1 MQEPL
6 PADQEVEAQQLAALL
21 SEATREDLL
30 RLARTLVASRE
41 TSPFGDTEFEAR
53 DILLRAAARAYER
66 FLAQKKNGYEGASV
80 TCPHCRQA
88 AAYHGDHARALVGLF
103 GTLRYRRAYYYC
115 RRCGRGCAPFDQ
127 RAGITP
133 RQLTPALE
141 QLATLAG
148 TAGDSFGRAAGL
160 LEEMA
165 GVRLSEATVAR
176 TTEDAGTRL
185 AQLLGEG
192 ATFGPAREWGWHA
205 DARGRSVA
213 YLTVDSTGTRQ
224 QGPGGARAEG
234 RMAYVAGVYN
244 PPPLEWLRP
253 PGPVPR
259 LQARYLSGL
268 YPLAAL
274 GPLLRRQAL
283 QVGMEGAEL
292 WVALTDGG
300 GGLESFCR
308 QNFNRPDLV
317 LILDFYH
324 AASYLGKLARAL
336 HPQQEGP
343 ARAQAEQ
350 WCRLLKEEGGAATL
364 AVLRQWDWPA
374 RQPAALREQRA
385 AVEEYFGNNLHRMEY
400 PEYLAEGWHTG
411 SGVVES
417 ACKTVVGQRLKGAG
431 MRWGTD
437 GAHALCHLRALYR
450 SEKGQWE
457 AFWRR
462 QLHNRPTVQQLN

>member
-1 MQEPL
+1 M
-6 PADQEVEAQQLAALL
+6 
-21 SEATREDLL
+21 
-30 RLARTLVASRE
+30 
-41 TSPFGDTEFEAR
+41 
-53 DILLRAAARAYER
+53 
-66 FLAQKKNGYEGASV
+66 
-80 TCPHCRQA
+80 TCPHCQQA
-88 AAYHGDHARALVGLF
+88 AAFHDDRERTLVGLF
-103 GTLRYRRAYYYC
+103 GTVHYRRAYYYC
-115 RRCGRGCAPFDQ
+115 RACGQGSAPFDQ
-127 RAGITP
+127 QAGITP
-133 RQLTPALE
+133 RRLTPALE

-148 TAGDSFGRAAGL
+148 TVGDSFERASDL
-160 LEEMA
+160 LGEMA
-165 GVRLSEATVAR
+165 GVRLSESTVER

-185 AQLLGEG
+185 AQQLGEG
-192 ATFGPAREWGWHA
+192 MTFGPAEPWQWRP
-205 DARGRSVA
+205 DARGRTVA
-213 YLTVDSTGTRQ
+213 YFTVDSTGTRQ
-224 QGPGGARAEG
+224 QGPGGAKAEG

-253 PGPVPR
+253 PGPRLR

-268 YPLAAL
+268 YPLAEL
-274 GPLLRRQAL
+274 GPLLRRQAA

-300 GGLESFCR
+300 SGLEPFCQ

-324 AASYLGKLARAL
+324 AASYLEKLAKAL
-336 HPQQEGP
+336 HPQQEEQ
-343 ARAQAEQ
+343 AKAQAEQ
-350 WCRLLKEEGGAATL
+350 WCRLLKEEGGATTL
-364 AVLRQWDWPA
+364 AVLREWAWPA
-374 RQPAALREQRA
+374 RKSAALREQWEE
-385 AVEEYFGNNLHRMEY
+385 VEEYFGNNLHRMEY
-400 PEYLAEGWHTG
+400 PEYLAEGWHIG

-431 MRWGTD
+431 MRWGED